1 METWS
6 IITPPGAVAVR
17 RQVLP
22 MVEAHRRSHRSIDSQ
37 WSFPQ
42 TPNTVGVDL
51 LRSWHNPH
59 IGSLTWGIKAF
70 SGKNQL
76 QFPETAPIHLAKI
89 AIGTIERWQN
99 GNTRLGLTSNISH
112 LLVFDGDLIRPAEEK
127 RKKERKKE
135 SSWRT
140 WQLSPVFLPGK
151 PHRQRSLASWTLWSH
166 RRVGHNLVTKQQK
179 LDGDFKRLA
188 EK

>member
-59 IGSLTWGIKAF
+59 IGSLTWGIRAF

-127 RKKERKKE
+127 RKKERKKVPGGHGN
-135 SSWRT
+135 SVQYSCPGNPTDRGAWRAG
-140 WQLSPVFLPGK
+140 LYG
-151 PHRQRSLASWTLWSH
+151 
-166 RRVGHNLVTKQQK
+166 VTEE
-179 LDGDFKRLA
+179 LDTT
-188 EK
+188 